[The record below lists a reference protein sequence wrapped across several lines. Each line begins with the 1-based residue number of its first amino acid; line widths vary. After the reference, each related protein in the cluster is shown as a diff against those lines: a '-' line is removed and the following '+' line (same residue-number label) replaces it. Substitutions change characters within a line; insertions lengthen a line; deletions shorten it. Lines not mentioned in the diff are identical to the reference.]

1 MAPFDR
7 RAQRSLPFGEVD
19 RAARQQRQRL
29 VEALQQGDGRQE
41 LRPRRGQL
49 DREREVVQ
57 APADRC
63 DRLVGSEVAPGGGC
77 AAYEEF
83 DGGFVRQRL
92 DGQLSLGAQV
102 KRCP

>member
-7 RAQRSLPFGEVD
+7 RTQRSLPFGQVD
-19 RAARQQRQRL
+19 GTARQQWQRL

-41 LRPRRGQL
+41 LRPRRSQL

-77 AAYEEF
+77 AAHEEL